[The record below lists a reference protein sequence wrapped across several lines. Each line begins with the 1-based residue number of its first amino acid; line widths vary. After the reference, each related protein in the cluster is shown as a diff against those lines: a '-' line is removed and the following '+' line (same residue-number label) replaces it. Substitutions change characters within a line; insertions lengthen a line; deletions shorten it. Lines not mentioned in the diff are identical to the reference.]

1 MNIAPVDFEILRY
14 SSQHDST
21 LGLLFHV
28 KRRTNIP
35 LLSGGIRDP
44 QEGERLF
51 TCYTLEDQFQTEKV
65 MGESRIPAGRYR
77 LTLRTF
83 GDHHKRYSLKFQGIH
98 QGMIE
103 VMDVPN
109 FQHILW
115 HIGNTDDDTAG
126 CLLLGNTAE
135 ANLSGQGRIGNST
148 SAYRRVYP
156 IVAQAILNQD
166 EVWVRYTNLDT
177 VKL

>member
-1 MNIAPVDFEILRY
+1 MADPIDFEVWRY

-28 KRRTNIP
+28 K
-35 LLSGGIRDP
+35 
-44 QEGERLF
+44 QGERLF
-51 TCYTLEDQFQTEKV
+51 TAYTLEDQFQTEKV

-83 GDHHKRYSLKFQGIH
+83 GDHHRRYSLKFQGIH

-126 CLLLGNTAE
+126 CLLLGNTSE

-156 IVAQAILNQD
+156 GVLRTFWRANASHTEPHSEPGEAI
-166 EVWVRYTNLDT
+166 T
-177 VKL
+177 